1 MQSELLK
8 DIVVS
13 VAGDRAKGVVDLLL
27 IKKKVNEFLISKK
40 LGLTINQT
48 RNILYK
54 LADEGLVS
62 FVRKKD
68 KKKGGWYIYF
78 WSINLDKSLLKF
90 QGSLLKDL
98 ERLKQEIHLKRSA
111 RFYACENCGL
121 EYNEDNAL
129 LNNYMCLE
137 CGSILQ
143 LKDNS
148 KEILEFEKRVK
159 HNEKSLLEVENELKV
174 LRDKEEKN
182 KMRKMRI
189 EEKKRKKEK
198 EVRKKQRDK
207 EKKKLMKINKKPM
220 RGKSN
225 SKKESKKRKR

>member
-62 FVRKKD
+62 FARKKD
-68 KKKGGWYIYF
+68 KKKGGWYTYF

-98 ERLKQEIHLKRSA
+98 EHLKQEINLKRSA
-111 RFYACENCGL
+111 RFYACENCGT

-129 LNNYMCLE
+129 LNNYTCIE
-137 CGSILQ
+137 CGNILQ

-148 KEILEFEKRVK
+148 KEILEFEKRIK
-159 HNEKSLLEVENELKV
+159 HNEKSLLEVENEIKI

-182 KMRKMRI
+182 KMRKIRV
-189 EEKKRKKEK
+189 EEKKKKKEK

-207 EKKKLMKINKKPM
+207 EKKKLLKINKKPL

-225 SKKESKKRKR
+225 SKKEKKRKKR